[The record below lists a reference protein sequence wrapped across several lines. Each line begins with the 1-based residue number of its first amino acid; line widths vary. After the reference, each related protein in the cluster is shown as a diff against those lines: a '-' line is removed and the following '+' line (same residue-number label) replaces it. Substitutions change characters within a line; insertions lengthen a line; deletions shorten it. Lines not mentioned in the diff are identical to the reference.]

1 MFKIFFQSE
10 ALHTTRDLILST
22 FTIVKSIAPLF
33 FEDLSVGNKRIKKR
47 KKRKRKRRR
56 KRKRKRRRAR
66 KRSRRKK
73 RKKRRGR
80 RRKKKKRSRKKK
92 GKGRQKKR
100 KIISTY
106 LKLPGH
112 VTSKGASC
120 GAEHF
125 SFKILTSSIMTSLV

>member
-1 MFKIFFQSE
+1 MLKKIFQSE

-33 FEDLSVGNKRIKKR
+33 FENLSVGKKR
-47 KKRKRKRRR
+47 RKQRKKR

-80 RRKKKKRSRKKK
+80 RRKKKKRSRKK
-92 GKGRQKKR
+92 RRKR
-100 KIISTY
+100 KKKKEKNYFNLLEAS
-106 LKLPGH
+106 
-112 VTSKGASC
+112 GARDFEGC
-120 GAEHF
+120 FMWG
-125 SFKILTSSIMTSLV
+125 